1 MTQQDEVNPCQAAHA
16 MLSAAVSL
24 ASELPEPAPNG
35 YKAEPYRE
43 IILVLLQRKL
53 SHKKIAGFL
62 RNQGVSIH
70 QTAISKYLR
79 AHPPTDE
86 ELARASCTTA
96 SPEAAA
102 HLPERK
108 DRLFRRESY
117 DCAAILE
124 AGFGRETLPAGGHRR
139 WNRLFLSQRRRPAV
153 QDSPEAVRKARF
165 RGNGLR
171 ALR

>member
-1 MTQQDEVNPCQAAHA
+1 
-16 MLSAAVSL
+16 MLSAAVSF

-53 SHKKIAGFL
+53 SHKKIARFL

-86 ELARASCTTA
+86 EL
-96 SPEAAA
+96 
-102 HLPERK
+102 ER
-108 DRLFRRESY
+108 
-117 DCAAILE
+117 
-124 AGFGRETLPAGGHRR
+124 
-139 WNRLFLSQRRRPAV
+139 AV
-153 QDSPEAVRKARF
+153 QLLVRKPQPISPSEKIVSSEGKAMTAPRSSKPASGGRRSRPVDIEDGIDYSFLNVEGRPF
-165 RGNGLR
+165 RIR
-171 ALR
+171 PKQ